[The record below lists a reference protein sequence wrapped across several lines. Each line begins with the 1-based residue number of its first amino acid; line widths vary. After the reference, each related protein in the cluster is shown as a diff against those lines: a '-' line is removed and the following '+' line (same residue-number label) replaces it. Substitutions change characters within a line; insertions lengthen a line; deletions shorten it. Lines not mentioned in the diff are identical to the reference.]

1 MTAASVPTSL
11 RTRAAEAVKES
22 TSHPARI
29 DRLAQILTMDA
40 HFNIFGWSVSQSSA
54 MNFVLLLLQ
63 QAPTLEDVRRATD
76 PILSHGRDNISY
88 LYTLDT
94 FDWVVITLYF
104 TILFLLAILGA
115 YRLRMVY
122 HFWRY
127 RDLRPEPKR
136 RFAENELPRM
146 TVQLPLFNEM
156 YVVERLVES
165 VAALDYPRHLLDIQV
180 LDDSTDET
188 VQIASAVVEKYRQ
201 LGHNISYIHRADR
214 MGYKAGALENGMK
227 LAKGELIAVFDADF
241 TPRPDC
247 LRQLV
252 HYFSDERI
260 GMVQTRWS
268 HINRDYSLLT
278 KIQEVLLDGHFV
290 VEQTSRNR
298 TGAFFNFNG
307 TAGMWRRKAIE
318 WSGGWQHD
326 TLTEDTDLSF
336 RAQLMGWRFVYVV
349 DYDVPAELP
358 VEMNAFKAQQRRWAK
373 GLVQVGIKLLPR
385 VWRHPQL
392 TWQQKLELFF
402 RLNGNCAAPLMIL
415 LSLLHI
421 PVLMARFNQGLFH
434 MLLLDAPLMLFST
447 LSVVA
452 FYGTAILYLHPKEK
466 KRLWLIPMAMGMG
479 IGLVFSNSRAVIE
492 ALLRIKS
499 SFVRTP
505 KYAVLDSQHNWLH
518 QARLYG
524 RRHGLLPMLEL
535 SLALYFVAAIW
546 YAIHSEIYGTIPF
559 LMIFLLGFGYMGL
572 MSLFQGRVRRL
583 VQALRRS

>member
-1 MTAASVPTSL
+1 MN
-11 RTRAAEAVKES
+11 
-22 TSHPARI
+22 PA
-29 DRLAQILTMDA
+29 L
-40 HFNIFGWSVSQSSA
+40 F
-54 MNFVLLLLQ
+54 LLQ
-63 QAPTLEDVRRATD
+63 QAPTLDEVRRSMD
-76 PILSHGRDNISY
+76 PILKHGRDNISY

-94 FDWVVITLYF
+94 FDWSVIILYF
-104 TILFLLAILGA
+104 TILFLLAVLGG

-122 HFWRY
+122 YFWRY
-127 RDLRPEPKR
+127 RNVRPEPR
-136 RFAENELPRM
+136 RHFAESELPRI

-165 VAALDYPRHLLDIQV
+165 VAGLDYPRHLLDIQV

-188 VQIASAVVEKYRQ
+188 VRIASAVVEKYRQ
-201 LGHNISYIHRADR
+201 LGHDIAYIHRQDR
-214 MGYKAGALENGMK
+214 TGFKAGALENGMK
-227 LAKGELIAVFDADF
+227 TAKGDLIAVFDADF

-247 LRQLV
+247 LRRMV
-252 HYFSDERI
+252 DYFTDERI

-307 TAGMWRRKAIE
+307 TAGMWRRQAIE

-336 RAQLMGWRFVYVV
+336 RAQLMGWRFIYLV

-373 GLVQVGIKLLPR
+373 GLVQVGLKLLPR

-392 TWQQKLELFF
+392 SWQQKLELFF
-402 RLNGNCAAPLMIL
+402 RLNGNFAAPLMIM
-415 LSLLHI
+415 LSLLHV

-434 MLLLDAPLMLFST
+434 MLLLDVPLMLFST

-452 FYGTAILYLHPKEK
+452 FYGTAILYLHPDR
-466 KRLWLIPMAMGMG
+466 KRRLLLIPLAMGMG

-505 KYAVLDSQHNWLH
+505 KYAVQDTKHNWLQ

-524 RRHGLLPMLEL
+524 RKHGLLPILEL
-535 SLALYFVAAIW
+535 TLALYFVAAVW

-559 LMIFLLGFGYMGL
+559 LLIFLLGFGYMGL
-572 MSLFQGRVRRL
+572 MSLLQGRVRKL
-583 VQALRRS
+583 IQTLRRN